1 MDEPDGILDP
11 AERLSPTARRLV
23 GAARRLLARGGYEA
37 LTVEAVAADAG
48 AYRDAVRYYFGGK
61 AAFIAAVV
69 DSLAHDQMLNA
80 AAETERLPAG
90 EQRVHSLV
98 AHDRKL
104 LDDRDS
110 FRDFFALLPHVLAD
124 DELRERV
131 AGLYTWYRD
140 VYAQLM
146 DGEAAQQRAA
156 APVRLAHGG
165 HDRRAGRAGAAG
177 PRRRRRRRA
186 AHPVG
191 ADAAP
196 GACRRPRL
204 SAAASAA
211 LSFTSYSWWCSVASC
226 VTGA

>member
-48 AYRDAVRYYFGGK
+48 AYRDAVRYYFGSK

-90 EQRVHSLV
+90 KQRVHSLV

-124 DELRERV
+124 DELRGRV
-131 AGLYTWYRD
+131 ASLYAWYRD

-146 DGEAAQQRAA
+146 DGEPAQQQ
-156 APVRLAHGG
+156 RLRQYASLMVAMIDGLAVQVLL
-165 HDRRAGRAGAAG
+165 DPAGVDAGALLTVWEQMLHQAL
-177 PRRRRRRRA
+177 A
-186 AHPVG
+186 ADL
-191 ADAAP
+191 A
-196 GACRRPRL
+196 
-204 SAAASAA
+204 
-211 LSFTSYSWWCSVASC
+211 
-226 VTGA
+226 

>member
-48 AYRDAVRYYFGGK
+48 AYRDAVRYYFGSK
-61 AAFIAAVV
+61 AAFIAAMV

-124 DELRERV
+124 DELHERV
-131 AGLYTWYRD
+131 ASLYTWYRD
-140 VYAQLM
+140 VYAHLM
-146 DGEAAQQRAA
+146 GGEAAQQQ
-156 APVRLAHGG
+156 RLHQYASLMVAMIDGLAVQALL
-165 HDRRAGRAGAAG
+165 DSAGVDAGALLTLWEQMLHQAL
-177 PRRRRRRRA
+177 A
-186 AHPVG
+186 ADL
-191 ADAAP
+191 A
-196 GACRRPRL
+196 
-204 SAAASAA
+204 
-211 LSFTSYSWWCSVASC
+211 
-226 VTGA
+226 